1 MLLAIF
7 DGPLRAWGFVDFLVL
22 IVIVAACIAIMYIA
36 LRQLGL
42 TIPQWVIQVFWV
54 VVVACVAIFA
64 IRFVATL

>member
-7 DGPLRAWGFVDFLVL
+7 DGPLRGWGFVDFLVL
-22 IVIVAACIAIMYIA
+22 IVIIAACVAIMYVA
-36 LRQLGL
+36 LRQFGIA
-42 TIPQWVIQVFWV
+42 IPPWVIQIFWI